1 YLRIPIVVVATLY
14 YIWFATKSRGFQWD
28 QAVGLVFWTYL
39 FAWGYWTAGRH
50 HLLSKRTRALNG
62 AFGCV
67 LPSLLI
73 LTVSVAIS
81 LAGYRSARAAKESI
95 GNTSA
100 CLVAKIT
107 EIQGRQERIQGLV
120 EEVNHEAKT
129 RNELA

>member
-1 YLRIPIVVVATLY
+1 
-14 YIWFATKSRGFQWD
+14 
-28 QAVGLVFWTYL
+28 
-39 FAWGYWTAGRH
+39 
-50 HLLSKRTRALNG
+50 
-62 AFGCV
+62 
-67 LPSLLI
+67 I

-129 RNELA
+129 RNELAIELAKIAELRAKNQELLLELHTGMQGIEECFLEKEVSPDIGKKAILEIGA